1 MNLTVKEKVSYGI
14 GAVGKDMVYMLV
26 SGFLLY
32 YYNSV
37 LGISAT
43 FVGVLFMFARV
54 FDAFNDPFMGVVVA
68 KTRTRYGKF
77 RPWLLLGTLLNA
89 VVLFAMYAVP
99 GDLQGNNLL
108 IYASVMYIL
117 WGITYTIMDIPYWS
131 MLPAITES
139 GKDRE
144 NMSVIA
150 RSCAGVGAALPTA
163 FTLAL
168 VPVLGKNDERKGF
181 LIIAAIVAVF
191 FVIAEII
198 TVRNVKEI
206 RQDNTKSATVKE
218 MFGALFQNDQAL
230 IVVVSIIIFNASLY
244 LTQQLAI
251 YFFKYDIGNSAL
263 YGIFGT
269 VGGAAQILS
278 MMVLP
283 LIRKKFQCKQ
293 ILKGAIGLTLFGYSA
308 LFILGTLN
316 VKNIVLLCLAAIII
330 FIGFGLA
337 TVLTTIFL
345 ADTVDYGE
353 WKNNQRNESVVF
365 SLQTFVVKLASAVS
379 ALIAGIG
386 IDLIHLDNKAATQSA
401 STIFGLRVIMI
412 VVPMIGLICSIL
424 FFTKKYK
431 LDETF
436 LSKITSELKG
446 RRTYDDSEKE

>member
-1 MNLTVKEKVSYGI
+1 
-14 GAVGKDMVYMLV
+14 
-26 SGFLLY
+26 
-32 YYNSV
+32 
-37 LGISAT
+37 
-43 FVGVLFMFARV
+43 
-54 FDAFNDPFMGVVVA
+54 
-68 KTRTRYGKF
+68 
-77 RPWLLLGTLLNA
+77 
-89 VVLFAMYAVP
+89 MYAVP
-99 GDLQGNNLL
+99 GDLQGTNLL
-108 IYASVMYIL
+108 IYASVMYVL
-117 WGITYTIMDIPYWS
+117 WGLTYTIMDIPYWS

-168 VPVLGKNDERKGF
+168 VPILGKNDERKGF

-206 RQDNTKSATVKE
+206 RIDNTKSATVKE
-218 MFGALFQNDQAL
+218 MFSALLRNDQAL

-386 IDLIHLDNKAATQSA
+386 IDLIHLDNNAATQAA

-412 VVPMIGLICSIL
+412 VVPMIGLVCSIL

-436 LSKITSELKG
+436 LSMITSELKG